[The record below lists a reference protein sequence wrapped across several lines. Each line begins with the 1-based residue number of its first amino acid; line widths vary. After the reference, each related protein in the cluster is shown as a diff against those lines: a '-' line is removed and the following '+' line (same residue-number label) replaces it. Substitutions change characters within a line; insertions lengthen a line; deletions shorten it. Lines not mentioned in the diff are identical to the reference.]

1 MTEPPTRPYQR
12 PQPGQPRQPQ
22 EQPPTQ
28 GFPQQQP
35 QYPQSPQQWPQSPQ
49 SPQDWPQSQPPPQ
62 PPQFYQPTGR
72 RGGGCLRKLIIGL
85 VVLIIL
91 LVAGDFAAKAV
102 AENVVASEIQKQGFP
117 KKPSVSIAGFP
128 FLTQVIG
135 RNFKQVTISS
145 KNIPEGPVDI
155 SSISAKASGIKLNGG
170 FSSGTVSRLAGSVLV
185 TFPALN
191 HTLNS
196 QLGPLGSLLNSS
208 GLSLSAA
215 GHDEIKAS
223 LDLIVASGSATWK
236 VSRVSGQELD
246 IKLVR
251 SSGVPSNALSSLR
264 DIHIK
269 LPHLP
274 LGVRI
279 DSVHISSKGIVGHIS
294 GRNLA
299 FGG

>member
-22 EQPPTQ
+22 QPQQPEPTQ
-28 GFPQQQP
+28 GFPQQPQ

-49 SPQDWPQSQPPPQ
+49 SPQDWPPPQ

-91 LVAGDFAAKAV
+91 LVAGDFVAKAV
-102 AENVVASEIQKQGFP
+102 AQSVVASQIQKQGFP

-128 FLTQVIG
+128 FLTQVAS
-135 RNFKQVTISS
+135 RNFQKITISS
-145 KNIPEGPVDI
+145 KNIPEGPITI
-155 SSISAKASGIKLNGG
+155 SKISAVASNIHLNGG
-170 FSSGTVSRLAGSVLV
+170 FSSGTVKDLVGTVLV
-185 TFPALN
+185 TFPALE
-191 HTLNS
+191 HTMNN
-196 QLGPLGSLLNSS
+196 QLGPLGSLLQSS
-208 GLSLSAA
+208 GLKLSAA
-215 GHDEIKAS
+215 GHDRVKAS
-223 LDLIVASGSATWK
+223 LDLLVASGSATWMVTRPNGK
-236 VSRVSGQELD
+236 ELE
-246 IKLVR
+246 IKLVN
-251 SSGVPSNALSSLR
+251 SSGVPSSALSSLR
-264 DIHIK
+264 DIHIN

-279 DSVHISSKGIVGHIS
+279 DSVHITEQGIVGRIS
-294 GRNLA
+294 GHNLP